1 MGRAQ
6 AFAASLGLPGKDQ
19 YQLPTSEKRFED
31 GAHYRVEIPSV
42 EEPAILESVIAES
55 KKFGI
60 TVNRVSQG
68 SGIMLLSDSD
78 IRDMAQMGNSE
89 GMEVCL
95 FVGPRM
101 SFDIGGMALSASG
114 KVLGGRHAGM
124 DQLLYALEDVFRATD
139 LGIRSVLVADEGL
152 VSLIDQA
159 KNKEQLPADL
169 VVKISAM
176 MSPTN
181 PVSAKI
187 ITELGGNTLNLAGD
201 ITLPQ
206 LSSIRSVVDAPV
218 DLYIESPDD
227 MGGFIRNYEIPEIVR
242 IASPVYLKF
251 GLRNATSVYPAGAHN
266 QEVARIQC
274 MEKVNRAHLGLQ
286 MLERYNSGAI
296 QSGKFAKGLGIPA
309 AAAN

>member
-1 MGRAQ
+1 MSRAQ
-6 AFAASLGLPGKDQ
+6 AFAASLGLPGKEQ
-19 YQLPTSEKRFED
+19 YQLPTSGKTFED

-42 EEPAILESVIAES
+42 EGPAILESVISES
-55 KKFGI
+55 KKFGV

-78 IRDMAQMGNSE
+78 IRDMSQMGNAE

-101 SFDIGGMALSASG
+101 SFDIGAMALSSSG

-124 DQLLYALEDVFRATD
+124 DQLLYALEDVYRAAD

-152 VSLIDQA
+152 VWLIDQA
-159 KNKEQLPADL
+159 KTKGELPADL

-187 ITELGGNTLNLAGD
+187 ITEIGGNTLNLTGD

-206 LSSIRSVVDAPV
+206 LSSIRTVVDTPV
-218 DLYIESPDD
+218 DLYVESPDD
-227 MGGFIRNYEIPEIVR
+227 MGGFIRSYEIPEIVR
-242 IASPVYLKF
+242 VASPVYLKF
-251 GLRNATSVYPAGAHN
+251 GLRNATSVYPVGAHN
-266 QEVARIQC
+266 KEVARIQC

-286 MLERYNSGAI
+286 LLERYNSSAV
-296 QSGKFAKGLGIPA
+296 QSGKFAKGLGIPVV
-309 AAAN
+309 N

>member
-1 MGRAQ
+1 MSKAQ
-6 AFAASLGLPGKDQ
+6 AFAASLGLPERDQ
-19 YQLPTSEKRFED
+19 YQLATSAKRFED

-42 EEPAILESVIAES
+42 EGPAILESVIAES
-55 KKFGI
+55 KRFGL

-78 IRDMAQMGNSE
+78 ILDMAQMGNAE
-89 GMEVCL
+89 GLEVCL

-101 SFDIGGMALSASG
+101 SFDISAMALSSNG
-114 KVLGGRHAGM
+114 KALGGRHAGM
-124 DQLLYALEDVFRATD
+124 DQLLYGLEDIFRAAD

-152 VSLIDQA
+152 VWLIDQA
-159 KNKEQLPADL
+159 KSKGQLPADL

-187 ITELGGNTLNLAGD
+187 ITELGGNTLNLTGD

-206 LSSIRSVVDAPV
+206 LSSIRAVVDTPV

-227 MGGFIRNYEIPEIVR
+227 MGGFVRNYEIPEIVR
-242 IASPVYLKF
+242 VASPVYLKF
-251 GLRNATSVYPAGAHN
+251 GLRNAASVYPVGAHN
-266 QEVARIQC
+266 KEVARIQC
-274 MEKVNRAHLGLQ
+274 VEKVNRAHLGLRL
-286 MLERYNSGAI
+286 LERNNASFI
-296 QSGKFAKGLGIPA
+296 QSGKFAAGLGVPTRS
-309 AAAN
+309 

>member
-1 MGRAQ
+1 MNKAQ
-6 AFAASLGLPGKDQ
+6 AFAASLGLPDKEQ
-19 YQLPTSEKRFED
+19 YQMATSEKRFED

-42 EEPAILESVIAES
+42 EGPAILESVIAES
-55 KKFGI
+55 KRFGL

-68 SGIMLLSDSD
+68 SGIMLLSDSE
-78 IRDMAQMGNSE
+78 IRDMAQMGGAE
-89 GMEVCL
+89 GLEVCL

-101 SFDIGGMALSASG
+101 SFDIGGMALSSSG

-124 DQLLYALEDVFRATD
+124 DQLLYGLEDIFRAVD

-152 VSLIDQA
+152 VWLIDQA
-159 KNKEQLPADL
+159 RSKGQLPADL

-187 ITELGGNTLNLAGD
+187 ITELGGNTLNLTGD

-206 LSSIRSVVDAPV
+206 LSSIRTVVDAPV

-251 GLRNATSVYPAGAHN
+251 GLRNATSVYPSGAHN
-266 QEVARIQC
+266 KEVARIQC
-274 MEKVNRAHLGLQ
+274 IEKVRRADLGIQVLK
-286 MLERYNSGAI
+286 RNNAPFI
-296 QSGKFAKGLGIPA
+296 QSGKFAKGLGVPA
-309 AAAN
+309 TS